1 MKTSTKFIIAALFI
15 ILLPMAFLAVL
26 SNSLIN
32 KQVEKSVHE
41 AINIH
46 LKAAWLQYYERANQM
61 NMGLLQAA
69 NSFGFVD
76 AVKKKDAA
84 YLRNQ
89 GILWKKYRPYL
100 DIWTVVDTDS
110 RVIASINNNNTG
122 DIYNIN
128 GLIEKAMSA
137 RTPVI
142 STEIVS
148 KDFLLK
154 EAQKLSEQA
163 HIKAVKGLEKN
174 EYNRN
179 IMDEENGMMVIAA
192 VPIIDKSN
200 NVIGAI
206 VAGNLLNNDSYF
218 PDALEERFPELISTI
233 AHDGMRIATNIKGGD
248 GVSAIGTLLPQK
260 VMDSINMWREYKGK
274 AYLLDKEYF
283 TAFHPIKN
291 NKGEVIGSI
300 FVGLPVKSFTSLRY
314 ENLRA
319 ITLTAFLGSAIALV
333 IAFII
338 TQRITKPLRLLTA
351 GIKEIEKGNLDI
363 QIPIADKS
371 KTGDELASLTS
382 TFNDMVKALKIQI
395 EETGLLLKSLEE
407 KNREMLQT
415 NRALQSSKEQLEVAY
430 EEAQTQSEELESA
443 NEELRI
449 LNEDLDKKTKELLD
463 VNKRLKTEEETASRV
478 KNELQSIFDGIQ
490 DNIIFFDLD
499 YNIIK
504 ANTAFFNK
512 FPVDKKDLLT
522 KKCHQ
527 ILQKRD
533 APCDVCAV
541 RDTYNSKTT
550 TFREERGA
558 DGNEKIIQKFAFP
571 VKNSSGILTGVVE
584 HIKDVTEQ
592 RMIEQQLIQAEK
604 LTSLGEML
612 SGVAHEL
619 NNPLTGIIGF
629 SELILEQEPQSD
641 IKNSLLKIN
650 KEALR
655 CKKIVQ
661 NLLTFARR
669 HAPEREYININDI
682 IHVALELREYDL
694 NVNNIKV
701 VTSLDLNLPMT
712 MADSFQIQQV
722 FLNIIN
728 NAQHAMIE
736 HEGKGM
742 LNISTYYKK
751 GGVIAIKFSDTGPGI
766 ASENL
771 NRLFDPFFTTKGVGK
786 GTGLGLSISY
796 GIIKEHGGR
805 ISVTSKLGEGAT
817 FTIEL
822 PVIQAEAA
830 VSEDIAVKDKE
841 KEEKKVTK
849 KGNIIVV
856 DDEPVILE
864 LVKEI
869 LTKEGH
875 SVDTATNGKAA
886 LKLIKEKTYDLLI
899 SDVKMPDMSG
909 IELLSKVKKA
919 APELAKRVIMATGD
933 SAGEDIVKKGVGYLP
948 KPFTVDKLK
957 KAVAEALREKE
968 G

>member
-1 MKTSTKFIIAALFI
+1 MKTSTKFIIASLFI
-15 ILLPMAFLAVL
+15 ILLPMAFLAAL
-26 SNSLIN
+26 SSSLIN
-32 KQVEKSVHE
+32 KRVEKSVHE

-46 LKAAWLQYYERANQM
+46 LKAAWLQYYERVNQM

-69 NSFGFVD
+69 NTYGFAE
-76 AVKKKDAA
+76 AVRKRDKE

-89 GILWKKYRPYL
+89 GMLWKKHRPYL
-100 DIWTVVDTDS
+100 DIWTVVDAES
-110 RVIASINNNNTG
+110 RVIARINSNNAG
-122 DIYNIN
+122 DIYKIN
-128 GLIEKAMSA
+128 GLIEKAVGT
-137 RTPVI
+137 RIPVI

-148 KDFLLK
+148 KEFLLK
-154 EAQKLSEQA
+154 EDKRLAEQA
-163 HIKAVKGLEKN
+163 HIKAVKGVEKD
-174 EYNRN
+174 EYNRKN
-179 IMDEENGMMVIAA
+179 MDEESGMMVIAA

-200 NVIGAI
+200 HVIGAI
-206 VAGNLLNNDSYF
+206 VAGDLLNNDSHF
-218 PDALEERFPELISTI
+218 SDAMEERFPGLMATI
-233 AHDGMRIATNIKGGD
+233 AYDGMRISTNIKEGEGIRA
-248 GVSAIGTLLPQK
+248 VGTLLPQK
-260 VMDSINMWREYKGK
+260 VMDNINMWREYTGK
-274 AYLLDKEYF
+274 TYLLDKEYF

-300 FVGLPVKSFTSLRY
+300 FVGLPEKAFTEIRR
-314 ENLRA
+314 ENLRSISIAA
-319 ITLTAFLGSAIALV
+319 IFGSAAALV
-333 IAFII
+333 IVLII
-338 TQRITKPLRLLTA
+338 TQRITKPLKLLTS
-351 GIKEIEKGNLDI
+351 GIKEIEKGNLDV
-363 QIPIADKS
+363 QIPIADKG
-371 KTGDELASLTS
+371 KTEDELTRLTL

-395 EETGLLLKSLEE
+395 EETSLLLKSIEE
-407 KNREMLQT
+407 KNRELLQT

-463 VNKRLKTEEETASRV
+463 VNKRLKTEEETASRT

-512 FPVDKKDLLT
+512 FPFDKKDLST
-522 KKCHQ
+522 KKCYQ
-527 ILQKRD
+527 LLQKRD
-533 APCDVCAV
+533 TPCEVCAV
-541 RDTYNSKTT
+541 RDTYNTKTT
-550 TFREERGA
+550 NFREERGRS
-558 DGNEKIIQKFAFP
+558 EKILQKFAFP

-584 HIKDVTEQ
+584 HIKDVTDQ

-629 SELILEQEPQSD
+629 SELILEKEPLPD
-641 IKNSLLKIN
+641 IKNSISKIN

-682 IHVALELREYDL
+682 IQTALELREYDL

-701 VTSLDLNLPMT
+701 ATSLDLNLPMT
-712 MADSFQIQQV
+712 MADAFQIQQV

-742 LNISTYYKK
+742 LTISTSFKND
-751 GGVIAIKFSDTGPGI
+751 IITIRLSDTGPGI
-766 ASENL
+766 APENL
-771 NRLFDPFFTTKGVGK
+771 SRIFDPFFTTKGVGK

-805 ISVTSKLGEGAT
+805 ISVASKLEEGAA

-822 PVIQAEAA
+822 PVIQAEAV
-830 VSEDIAVKDKE
+830 VSEDAAVKDEE
-841 KEEKKVTK
+841 KEEKEIIK
-849 KGNIIVV
+849 KRNIIVV

-864 LVKEI
+864 LIKEI
-869 LTKEGH
+869 LSKEGH
-875 SVDTATNGKAA
+875 HVDTAANGKAA

-909 IELLSKVKKA
+909 IELLSKIKRSD
-919 APELAKRVIMATGD
+919 PELAKRVIMATGD
-933 SAGEDIVKKGVGYLP
+933 SVGEDIVKKGISYLP

-957 KAVAEALREKE
+957 KAVAKALGGK
-968 G
+968 